1 MGFSWESVKTCCTF
15 THNLCWRYV
24 HYDPTSSTWKSRGS
38 LLVYTY
44 LIRSNIIQE
53 LMVETFDMIT
63 RTRLLK
69 GAQKIEFPQ
78 GVGITM
84 PRLRN
89 FHFTGDRYKVRVQG
103 LREETLTCC
112 MTGSASIACI
122 SGSCIAFA
130 CTWTIPCLR
139 PVCRKH
145 IAAVLHHTPKDKLTN
160 WSEHNNLLREQVRN
174 AGRYINGRYLVQV
187 SYALSYSFMKNWIVP
202 LLMSNPLQMCDLVL
216 ICIFRPSGTVP
227 NFV

>member
-1 MGFSWESVKTCCTF
+1 
-15 THNLCWRYV
+15 
-24 HYDPTSSTWKSRGS
+24 
-38 LLVYTY
+38 VYTY

-84 PRLRN
+84 LRLRN

-122 SGSCIAFA
+122 SGSWHCF
-130 CTWTIPCLR
+130 CLHMNHSMLETSH
-139 PVCRKH
+139 CRKH
-145 IAAVLHHTPKDKLTN
+145 IAAVLHHTPKDKTTN
-160 WSEHNNLLREQVRN
+160 WNEHNNLLRQ
-174 AGRYINGRYLVQV
+174 
-187 SYALSYSFMKNWIVP
+187 
-202 LLMSNPLQMCDLVL
+202 
-216 ICIFRPSGTVP
+216 
-227 NFV
+227 

>member
-1 MGFSWESVKTCCTF
+1 
-15 THNLCWRYV
+15 
-24 HYDPTSSTWKSRGS
+24 
-38 LLVYTY
+38 VYTY

-53 LMVETFDMIT
+53 LMLETFDMIT

-69 GAQKIEFPQ
+69 GAQKTEFPQ

-122 SGSCIAFA
+122 S
-130 CTWTIPCLR
+130 R
-139 PVCRKH
+139 
-145 IAAVLHHTPKDKLTN
+145 VLHCFCLHMNHSMFETSLQKTHCCCVTSHTKRQD
-160 WSEHNNLLREQVRN
+160 H
-174 AGRYINGRYLVQV
+174 
-187 SYALSYSFMKNWIVP
+187 
-202 LLMSNPLQMCDLVL
+202 
-216 ICIFRPSGTVP
+216 
-227 NFV
+227 